1 MTRLSDYAKTR
12 ITLLH
17 EQSYGINEIVRILES
32 EDVHTTRQTVAKF
45 IRKHKLI
52 KFTLLFLSQ
61 VNIYCIFSDCFR
73 GVWINLV
80 PRVVV
85 DLNSANIHF

>member
-17 EQSYGINEIVRILES
+17 EQLYRINEIVRTLEN

-45 IRKHKLI
+45 IRKHKLR
-52 KFTLLFLSQ
+52 KFL
-61 VNIYCIFSDCFR
+61 IYFAIFRWELIYLVYFR
-73 GVWINLV
+73 IVFEAY
-80 PRVVV
+80 VVV
-85 DLNSANIHF
+85 DQPRTQGGRRSQ